1 MTGVMTI
8 VTNVTRMMARLRVVT
23 TDWVVTRGVVTV
35 IRQILQPVEQNLKN
49 ISILVSL

>member
-1 MTGVMTI
+1 MTGAVES

-35 IRQILQPVEQNLKN
+35 IRQILQPAEQNLKN
-49 ISILVSL
+49 IFILVSL